1 MSLVGPDGQEISSKT
16 NPTTYEV
23 GGIRVDAA
31 DTPEMMLQ
39 KALAGAQQIVAQ
51 QVGQMA
57 MQRSGSQVVA
67 QTEAQAAAGKVV
79 NPFQLEPAALAIFML
94 MSREIEH
101 RDRVI
106 FELAKRLDA
115 LDGNS
120 SEELLKK
127 PWPKEVEQSQ
137 ESDDADPDEEP
148 DKTESE

>member
-1 MSLVGPDGQEISSKT
+1 MSLVGLDGQEISTEIKT
-16 NPTTYEV
+16 AKYEV
-23 GGIRVDAA
+23 GGVQIDAA

-39 KALAGAQQIVAQ
+39 KALAGAQQIVGQ

-67 QTEAQAAAGKVV
+67 QTEAQAAASKVM

-106 FELAKRLDA
+106 SALAARLDA
-115 LDGNS
+115 LDGNG

-127 PWPKEVEQSQ
+127 PWPKEPEQSQ
-137 ESDDADPDEEP
+137 ENDDADSGEE
-148 DKTESE
+148 DAKKE